1 MLEKVTE
8 IICDVL
14 NLESSDVEITLETS
28 FKEDLGMDSLSA
40 VELSM
45 AIEDEFNIEISDDSA
60 ENFVVVSDLI
70 DYILSQM

>member
-1 MLEKVTE
+1 
-8 IICDVL
+8 
-14 NLESSDVEITLETS
+14 
-28 FKEDLGMDSLSA
+28 MDSLSA

>member
-14 NLESSDVEITLETS
+14 NLESSEVEITLETS

>member
-14 NLESSDVEITLETS
+14 NLESSEVEITLETS
-28 FKEDLGMDSLSA
+28 FKEDLEMDSLSA

-60 ENFVVVSDLI
+60 ENFVLVSDLI

>member
-14 NLESSDVEITLETS
+14 NLESGEVEITLETS